1 MLKRGVHPLYRTCP
15 STSWAPS
22 RHWGGVYCAAHQTGA
37 HTSRPLLVLPRSAAQ
52 SGDAPLCLASPAALV
67 RHFQACGDAPGFQT
81 EAEHAPVTTGGAT
94 D

>member
-15 STSWAPS
+15 SISWAPS

-67 RHFQACGDAPGFQT
+67 RHCSKLA
-81 EAEHAPVTTGGAT
+81 VTLPAFRRRQSMHR
-94 D
+94 